1 MQGNDNLEKF
11 NQQKKPKKVQHRPD
25 KARQKKRGHPDHK
38 KDKRED
44 TLY

>member
-11 NQQKKPKKVQHRPD
+11 NQQKKPKKSRPD
-25 KARQKKRGHPDHK
+25 KVRQKKRGHPDHK